1 MTVTDKSN
9 VMVKYESL
17 NKNDKC
23 MTNHKTKDNRFVCW
37 SIAPGERTK
46 VTLDPTK
53 PFISYTLWV
62 LFTVIAHLQLGPT

>member
-17 NKNDKC
+17 NMNDKC
-23 MTNHKTKDNRFVCW
+23 MTNHKTIDNRFVCW

-53 PFISYTLWV
+53 PLILYTLWV
-62 LFTVIAHLQLGPT
+62 SSTVIAHLPRYS